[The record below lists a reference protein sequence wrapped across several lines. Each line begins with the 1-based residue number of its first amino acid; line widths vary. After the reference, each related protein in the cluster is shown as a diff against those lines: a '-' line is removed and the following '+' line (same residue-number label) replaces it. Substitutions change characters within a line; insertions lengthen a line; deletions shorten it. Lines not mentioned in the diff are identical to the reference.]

1 MVGCVE
7 VEGGKGGVAGLGE
20 EGGLVEG
27 GVGMGTG
34 GFTMF
39 GLSVMDGGGR
49 RQVDRLL
56 FV

>member
-1 MVGCVE
+1 
-7 VEGGKGGVAGLGE
+7 
-20 EGGLVEG
+20 VEG

-49 RQVDRLL
+49 RQVDR
-56 FV
+56 